1 MAVLGLRA
9 DGEGDYFVS
18 NDHNLFKVISASDLE
33 FVMLKLLNRMDEIA
47 AAVLR
52 MEFKMAVT
60 SAQIKDL
67 INRQGAANTAL
78 ATDVRELMARIQ
90 QNAPALL
97 TDEEFAEKMARV
109 QEAETLAAET
119 DASKLG
125 GDAGAGDP
133 KPEGDA

>member
-1 MAVLGLRA
+1 MLGLRA

-125 GDAGAGDP
+125 GDAGSDP